1 MNGTMWLDV
10 THHQLITKAI
20 LYWLDSFFG
29 LDQQEHSIVV
39 CWWPDDDRVF
49 VKKCNQFKKDSCQCL
64 SWKTFRIWTDY
75 WLHFGCISPEIFCL
89 LIVSSRNHFSNY
101 TLVFK
106 ICKIINWIYIIHLG
120 RLLVWFYCFQSSCY
134 FPNPINC
141 VFGYLWMRLSLNF

>member
-29 LDQQEHSIVV
+29 WINKNIRL
-39 CWWPDDDRVF
+39 WF
-49 VKKCNQFKKDSCQCL
+49 VDGLMIIACL
-64 SWKTFRIWTDY
+64 SKNVINLKTAVSVWAEKHLEFGLITFR
-75 WLHFGCISPEIFCL
+75 LHFCILPAIFCL
-89 LIVSSRNHFSNY
+89 LIVSNRNHFSNY

-141 VFGYLWMRLSLNF
+141 VFGYLWMWLSLNF